1 MIISEQEAR
10 VICQALTTSWC
21 EGFQSNDVG
30 DIALAHKILTYFP
43 DLRDELTML
52 ETREGK

>member
-1 MIISEQEAR
+1 MIISELEAR